1 MTIYTMKII
10 LKIRKYDN
18 LQNDDYFEKIVIF
31 EFQNM
36 TQRNQW
42 CG

>member
-18 LQNDDYFEKIVIF
+18 LRFDNHFEKIVIF

-36 TQRNQW
+36 TQKNQW